1 MGHVNRQAEGEG
13 ILKDVLT
20 SYQENTNSVLDN
32 MDKSKF
38 KIFYQREYQQITSL
52 TDKIKFEGP
61 ILCQILGEVYSVMH
75 KYHTGTEFLLSCMIL
90 FENESFT
97 TEH

>member
-1 MGHVNRQAEGEG
+1 
-13 ILKDVLT
+13 
-20 SYQENTNSVLDN
+20 

-61 ILCQILGEVYSVMH
+61 ILCQVLGEVYSVMH

-97 TEH
+97 TEHLHISFNMSVELRKFMLSN